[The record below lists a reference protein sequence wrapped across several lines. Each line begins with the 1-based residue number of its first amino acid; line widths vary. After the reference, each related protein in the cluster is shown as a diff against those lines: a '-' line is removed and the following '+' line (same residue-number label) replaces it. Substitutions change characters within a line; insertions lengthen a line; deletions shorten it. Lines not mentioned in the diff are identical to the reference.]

1 MTRIPIADDN
11 KAVIIE
17 VGKPGRA
24 RPVWDVLAR
33 QWSKYPID
41 DDAMHGADEQLNGS
55 KQ

>member
-1 MTRIPIADDN
+1 MTRVPITDDN

-17 VGKPGRA
+17 VGNPGRA

-33 QWSKYPID
+33 KWAKYPS
-41 DDAMHGADEQLNGS
+41 DDAFHDADNELNGS